1 MFEKLKTDEEML
13 VRLNNAESAAFRRLE
28 EKAGTTDADALAIG
42 RKVLLHGRAL
52 QRYVVFNVAASMPD
66 MPITAPAVA
75 ALMATAND
83 FVRLGL
89 QIKAAKAAEKVR
101 DA

>member
-1 MFEKLKTDEEML
+1 
-13 VRLNNAESAAFRRLE
+13 
-28 EKAGTTDADALAIG
+28 
-42 RKVLLHGRAL
+42 
-52 QRYVVFNVAASMPD
+52 MPD

-75 ALMATAND
+75 VLMATAND